1 MLLALAYRAGPL
13 EAQVAPTGAH
23 GDLRH
28 QRALDVGPVQI
39 ELLPAEP
46 VRPPMANRH
55 QLGAKYVP
63 VKSVRP
69 LLIGDVDHADAV
81 LPVHRLLPVR
91 PLLALVQ

>member
-1 MLLALAYRAGPL
+1 VVAQVLLALAYRAGRL
-13 EAQVAPTGAH
+13 EAQVPPTGAH

-28 QRALDVGPVQI
+28 QRALDIGPVQI

-63 VKSVRP
+63 VKAFDLS
-69 LLIGDVDHADAV
+69 
-81 LPVHRLLPVR
+81 
-91 PLLALVQ
+91 